1 MSCTT
6 TTIAY
11 DPLSLS
17 PTQIDAGKRLTHAF
31 ETSPGVRW
39 VILQAQMQSGKT
51 ETYLFDACERLRLG
65 FVENVIIFSG
75 NAETDLKEQLKKE
88 VLGLGDA
95 KFYGKYEIY
104 LEEVVGL
111 STRERRP
118 ILDKVKTNI
127 QVVWGPELKNYSG
140 PTTNTLFI
148 WEESHHA
155 QSVNN
160 CPAKF
165 LRSVGI
171 SANGDTVIL
180 SQKNNFVVSISATP
194 FSELSDNHHLKQ
206 CKLVIIMTPGVNY
219 VSVRAI
225 RDSGRLMG
233 YTSMQEGLQRALATP
248 HDSPMYAIVR
258 ISVKNEEIVKS
269 IISRCGWNYVVFDSL
284 AKGEEKI
291 IGDNAWNNMARKP
304 DQDTVILIRGKC
316 RMGKNLQKSHVLFVF
331 ETAKN
336 SNTDTVLQGLLGR
349 VCGYADGS
357 ERIVVWLNAKI
368 INSGEIDRYVDMTD
382 GVEVIPR
389 KAMNLEKTAT
399 VKLMHPIIPIHIPDV
414 CHLNSSR
421 NQIIS
426 AIRAKINNSQL
437 CSGKTEIP
445 QFEEMLERFLN
456 TKTEIVCHDVCGNE
470 KNRFQKVSQAINR
483 YNNSDD
489 AFPQDLW
496 FTGVDVPKKGLEEGR
511 IINVFC
517 YKTDDLDND
526 IRAGSAYI
534 YGVTKA
540 KSHFY
545 QEKTNMPTTTK
556 REIFAYGLEDGTD
569 AIGNGSFSVDLS
581 VETAHSVE
589 AMKDDIDFILDL
601 SMKRPSSNKKIV
613 SNWDEK
619 TKEFKGIVVNKA
631 VLAAISPNGVIW
643 KEMKEKYGVELA
655 LVKSRGAVPKV
666 IKDAGLAKLAAIS
679 W

>member
-1 MSCTT
+1 MFSSA

-17 PTQIDAGKRLTHAF
+17 PTQIDAGKRLTYAF
-31 ETSPGVRW
+31 DTTPGVRW

-51 ETYLFDACERLRLG
+51 ETYLFDACERLRLRL
-65 FVENVIIFSG
+65 VENVVIFSG

-104 LEEVVGL
+104 LEEIVGL

-118 ILDKVKTNI
+118 ILDLIKTNI
-127 QVVWGPELKNYSG
+127 QVFWGTELKNYSG
-140 PTTNTLFI
+140 PTSNTLFI

-171 SANGDTVIL
+171 SANGDNAIL
-180 SQKNNFVVSISATP
+180 SENNNFVVSISATP
-194 FSELSDNHHLKQ
+194 FSELSDKHHLKQ
-206 CKLVIIMTPGVNY
+206 AKLVVIMTPGVNY
-219 VSVRAI
+219 VSVKEI
-225 RDSGRLMG
+225 RDSGRLKG
-233 YTSMQEGLQRALATP
+233 YSNMQEGLQLALATP
-248 HDSPMYAIVR
+248 HDSPMYAIIR
-258 ISVKNEEIVKS
+258 ISVKNEDIVKS
-269 IISRCGWNYVVFDSL
+269 VISRCGWNYVVFDSL
-284 AKGEEKI
+284 AKGEEKT
-291 IGDNAWNNMARKP
+291 IGENAWNNMARKP
-304 DQDTVILIRGKC
+304 EQDTVILIRGKC

-357 ERIVVWLNAKI
+357 ERIDVWLNSKI
-368 INSGEIDRYVDMTD
+368 INSREIDRYIDMTD

-389 KAMNLEKTAT
+389 KAMNLEKTTA
-399 VKLMHPIIPIHIPDV
+399 VKSMHPIIPIHIPDV
-414 CHLNSSR
+414 CNADSSR
-421 NQIIS
+421 KQIIS
-426 AIRAKINNSQL
+426 VIRNRISSSNVFP
-437 CSGKTEIP
+437 GKTEMS
-445 QFEEMLERFLN
+445 QFEEILARFLN

-470 KNRFQKVSQAINR
+470 KNRFQKVSETINR

-489 AFPQDLW
+489 VFPEDLW

-517 YKTDDLDND
+517 YKTDDIDND
-526 IRAGSAYI
+526 IRAGSVYI

-540 KSHFY
+540 KSDVY
-545 QEKTNMPTTTK
+545 EKKTNMPATTK

-569 AIGNGSFSVDLS
+569 AVGNGSFSVNLS
-581 VETAHSVE
+581 IETAHSVE
-589 AMKDDIDFILDL
+589 AMKDDIDFIIDL
-601 SMKRPSSNKKIV
+601 SLKRPNSNKKIV

-619 TKEFKGIVVNKA
+619 SKEFKGIVVNKA

-655 LVKSRGAVPKV
+655 LVKSRGAIPKV
-666 IKDAGLAKLAAIS
+666 IKDAGLTKLAAIS

>member
-6 TTIAY
+6 ASIAY

-31 ETSPGVRW
+31 DTSPGVRW

-104 LEEVVGL
+104 LEEVIGL

-127 QVVWGPELKNYSG
+127 QVVWGTELKNYSG

-171 SANGDTVIL
+171 SANGDNAIL
-180 SQKNNFVVSISATP
+180 NQKNNFVVSISATP
-194 FSELSDNHHLKQ
+194 FSELSDNHHMSQ

-219 VSVRAI
+219 VSVKTI

-233 YTSMQEGLQRALATP
+233 YINMQEGLQRALATP

-291 IGDNAWNNMARKP
+291 IGDNAWNNMGTKP

-357 ERIVVWLNAKI
+357 ERIVVWLNSKI

-382 GVEVIPR
+382 GVEIIPR
-389 KAMNLEKTAT
+389 KAMNLAND
-399 VKLMHPIIPIHIPDV
+399 VIRVHQPIVPIKITRDMA
-414 CHLNSSR
+414 
-421 NQIIS
+421 IS
-426 AIRAKINNSQL
+426 ATNDRLKIIDDVVDAILVSNHRICNKNTDRDFKELIEKVRDALTCRQNFKCHYLSDKKKTYKGKAEEIVKGFRNGVPTYLGSGCGINSEA
-437 CSGKTEIP
+437 TEINVWIP
-445 QFEEMLERFLN
+445 KDVDVMER
-456 TKTEIVCHDVCGNE
+456 DVIYITAHVRNPD
-470 KNRFQKVSQAINR
+470 AA
-483 YNNSDD
+483 YT
-489 AFPQDLW
+489 AFPQ
-496 FTGVDVPKKGLEEGR
+496 
-511 IINVFC
+511 
-517 YKTDDLDND
+517 
-526 IRAGSAYI
+526 
-534 YGVTKA
+534 
-540 KSHFY
+540 
-545 QEKTNMPTTTK
+545 TTR

-569 AIGNGSFSVDLS
+569 AVANGSFSIDLS

-613 SNWDEK
+613 SNCDEK

-666 IKDAGLAKLAAIS
+666 IKGAGLAKLAAIS